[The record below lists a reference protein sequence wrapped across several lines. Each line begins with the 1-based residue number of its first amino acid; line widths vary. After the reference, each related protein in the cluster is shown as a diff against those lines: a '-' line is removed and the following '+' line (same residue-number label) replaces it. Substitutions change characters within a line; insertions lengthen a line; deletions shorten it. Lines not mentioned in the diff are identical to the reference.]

1 MNFLKKLDLFNLL
14 SLESPREFNKLI
26 ILSFFTGLA
35 NMALISLINFS
46 SSEVVENKNVNLQF
60 CLFILLLL
68 LFLFG
73 TTRATKSNI
82 ASAQGLVHKYNMRI
96 LSQVLKSQL
105 SSIDSIGRAEIQQV
119 ILRDVQMISQ
129 SISILVSAGQCLA
142 TVIFLV
148 LYMAFISVTAFTI
161 TAIASFGFVLFGA
174 LLSKKISAG
183 FREAWA
189 RESVSNEIFSDFLS
203 GYQEIKMDSRR
214 ARDFARELITVSQ
227 DSAQQKEKSLI
238 LSTQYFNYLQVLM
251 YLVVGLLIYVVPLIS
266 PEFSTDVTQATT
278 TALFITASLAGL
290 IQSVPSLAQSN
301 MSAKSVVALQNKL
314 ESTNIYRDTANRRDE
329 KFHDVQSVTLENICY
344 RHENEKLANKFAL
357 GPVSYTFEMGKVYFI
372 RGRNGSGKTTLVR
385 ILTGLYTPQSGQ
397 VLVNGLAIEQPVSGA
412 YRNLFSVVFSDF
424 YLFKKT
430 YGLSDIADSEFR
442 TLFEMFEISDKIL
455 INDGVFSTTKLSSGQ
470 RKRLALIV
478 ALLERKPIL
487 ILDEWAADQDP
498 EFRKEFYEV
507 IIPRIRAMGKLVIAI
522 THDDHYYASADEVL
536 HVVNGKLIEGTKA
549 L

>member
-1 MNFLKKLDLFNLL
+1 
-14 SLESPREFNKLI
+14 
-26 ILSFFTGLA
+26 
-35 NMALISLINFS
+35 
-46 SSEVVENKNVNLQF
+46 
-60 CLFILLLL
+60 
-68 LFLFG
+68 
-73 TTRATKSNI
+73 
-82 ASAQGLVHKYNMRI
+82 MRI
-96 LSQVLKSQL
+96 LSQVIKSQL

-161 TAIASFGFVLFGA
+161 TAIASVGFVLFGA
-174 LLSKKISAG
+174 LISRKISDG

-290 IQSVPSLAQSN
+290 IQSVPNLAQSN

-314 ESTNIYRDTANRRDE
+314 ENTNIYRDAANKRDE
-329 KFHDVQSVTLENICY
+329 KFHDVQSIALENICY
-344 RHENEKLANKFAL
+344 KHENEKLGNKFAL

-372 RGRNGSGKTTLVR
+372 RGRNGSGKTTLIR

-397 VLVNGLAIEQPVSGA
+397 VQVNGLAIEQPVSGA

-430 YGLSDIADSEFR
+430 YGLSDIEDSEFKS
-442 TLFEMFEISDKIL
+442 LFEMFEISDKIS
-455 INDGVFSTTKLSSGQ
+455 INEGVFSTTKLSSGQ

>member
-1 MNFLKKLDLFNLL
+1 MTFFKKLDLFNLL
-14 SLESPREFNKLI
+14 SLEGPKEFNKLI

-46 SSEVVENKNVNLQF
+46 SSEVVANKSVNLQF
-60 CLFILLLL
+60 CIFILLLL

-73 TTRATKSNI
+73 TTRATKSTI
-82 ASAQGLVHKYNMRI
+82 ASAQGLVHKYKMRI
-96 LSQVLKSQL
+96 LSSVLKSQL
-105 SSIDSIGRAEIQQV
+105 SSIDAIGRPEIQQIV
-119 ILRDVQMISQ
+119 VRDVQMLSQ
-129 SISILVSAGQCLA
+129 SISVLVTACQCLA
-142 TVIFLV
+142 TVLFLI

-161 TAIASFGFVLFGA
+161 TAIASVGFVLFGA
-174 LLSKKISAG
+174 LISKNISAG

-189 RESVSNEIFSDFLS
+189 KESISNEIFSDFLS

-214 ARDFARELITVSQ
+214 ARDIARELIVISKDTS
-227 DSAQQKEKSLI
+227 QQKEKSLI
-238 LSTQYFNYLQVLM
+238 LATQYFNYLQVLM
-251 YLVVGLLIYVVPLIS
+251 YLVVGLLIYIVPLIS
-266 PEFSTDVTQATT
+266 PEISADVTQATT
-278 TALFITASLAGL
+278 TALFIAASLAGL
-290 IQSVPSLAQSN
+290 IQSVPSLSQSN
-301 MSAKSVVALQNKL
+301 MSARSIITLQKKL
-314 ESTNIYRDTANRRDE
+314 ADTNIDGETANKRDE
-329 KFHDVQSVTLENICY
+329 KFSDVQSVTLDNVRY
-344 RHENEKLANKFAL
+344 KHEKEKLDNKFEL

-385 ILTGLYTPQSGQ
+385 ILTGLYMPQSGQ
-397 VLVNGLAIEQPVSGA
+397 ILVNDLPIEQPVSGA

-430 YGLSDIADSEFR
+430 YGLSDIPDSEFR
-442 TLFEMFEISDKIL
+442 TLFKMFEIEDKIS
-455 INDGVFSTTKLSSGQ
+455 INDGLFSTTKLSSGQ

-536 HVVNGKLIEGTKA
+536 HVVNGKLLEGTKA

>member
-1 MNFLKKLDLFNLL
+1 
-14 SLESPREFNKLI
+14 
-26 ILSFFTGLA
+26 
-35 NMALISLINFS
+35 MALISLINFS
-46 SSEVVENKNVNLQF
+46 SNEVVENKSVNLQF
-60 CLFILLLL
+60 CIFILLLFI
-68 LFLFG
+68 FLFG
-73 TTRATKSNI
+73 TTRATKSTI
-82 ASAQGLVHKYNMRI
+82 ASAQGLVHKYKMRI
-96 LSQVLKSQL
+96 LSSVLKSKL
-105 SSIDSIGRAEIQQV
+105 SSIDSIGRPEIHQV
-119 ILRDVQMISQ
+119 VVRDVQMISQ

-148 LYMAFISVTAFTI
+148 FYMAFISVTAFTI
-161 TAIASFGFVLFGA
+161 TAIASVGFVVFGVFI
-174 LLSKKISAG
+174 SKKIATG
-183 FREAWA
+183 FREAWEK
-189 RESVSNEIFSDFLS
+189 ESVSNEIFSDFLS

-214 ARDFARELITVSQ
+214 ARDIAHELIAISNDTS
-227 DSAQQKEKSLI
+227 QQKEKSLI
-238 LSTQYFNYLQVLM
+238 LATQYFNYLQVLM
-251 YLVVGLLIYVVPLIS
+251 YLVVGLLIYIVPLIS
-266 PEFSTDVTQATT
+266 PEISTNVMQATT

-290 IQSVPSLAQSN
+290 IQAGPNLSQSN
-301 MSAKSVVALQNKL
+301 MSAKSIIALQKKLADTNTDFETSNKH
-314 ESTNIYRDTANRRDE
+314 DE
-329 KFHDVQSVTLENICY
+329 KFSDVKSVTLDNIRY
-344 RHENEKLANKFAL
+344 MHEKEKLDNNFEL
-357 GPVSYTFEMGKVYFI
+357 GPLSYTFEMGKVYFI

-397 VLVNGLAIEQPVSGA
+397 VLVNDLPIKQPVSGA

-442 TLFEMFEISDKIL
+442 TLFEMFEIEDKIS
-455 INDGVFSTTKLSSGQ
+455 INEGLFSTTKLSSGQ

-536 HVVNGKLIEGTKA
+536 HVVNGKLIGGTEA